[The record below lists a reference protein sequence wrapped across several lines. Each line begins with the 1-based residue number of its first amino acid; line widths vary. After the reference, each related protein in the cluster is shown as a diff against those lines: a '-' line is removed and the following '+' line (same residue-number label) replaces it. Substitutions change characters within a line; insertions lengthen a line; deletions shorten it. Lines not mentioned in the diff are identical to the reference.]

1 MNKRNYQKELE
12 QIIEKHQRAGEIPR
26 LLIHA
31 CCAPCS
37 SYVMEYLSRYFQID
51 FYYYNPNIDTKA
63 EYEQRR
69 DELLRLAAQIPTVH
83 PIGVVSEEYDP
94 ESFYEIAKGHEHD
107 PERGERCLRCY
118 ELRIRKTAEYMKKI
132 QQALKPVN
140 VAKQAERQADGQ
152 AEGQTDGLV
161 NRQTKRQ
168 VDRQAAVQL
177 QPYSYFATTL
187 SISPMKDAV
196 ALNTIGERVAEE
208 YGLKWLPSDFK
219 KKGGYLRSTELS
231 REYGLYRQNYCGC
244 VYSKNNAP
252 AARA

>member
-12 QIIEKHQRAGEIPR
+12 AVIDKHQKAGEVPR

-51 FYYYNPNIDTKA
+51 FYYYNPNIDTRE

-69 DELLRLAAQIPTVH
+69 EELLRLAAQLPAVH
-83 PIGVVSEEYDP
+83 AIGVVSEEYDP
-94 ESFYEIAKGHEHD
+94 ASFYEIAKGHELD

-132 QQALKPVN
+132 QKDCPEQAY
-140 VAKQAERQADGQ
+140 R
-152 AEGQTDGLV
+152 
-161 NRQTKRQ
+161 
-168 VDRQAAVQL
+168 
-177 QPYSYFATTL
+177 YFATTL
-187 SISPMKDAV
+187 SISPMKDSAV
-196 ALNTIGERVAEE
+196 LNAIGERVAAE
-208 YGLKWLPSDFK
+208 YDLSWLPSDFK

-231 REYGLYRQNYCGC
+231 REYGLYRQDYCGC
-244 VYSKNNAP
+244 VYSRREAEKRKAKNCCLVPIIHATEP
-252 AARA
+252 IKR